1 MGSVNLA
8 RGEGALEELRAATA
22 HCHRRLEKRMD
33 VGQRFS
39 SAAGY
44 RQYLEVMFGFY
55 APFEQALS
63 AHPVRSVLTDFAA
76 RRKTAW
82 LSDDLAA
89 LGVSADC
96 LARLPR
102 CAGIP
107 VCQDEAAAL
116 GSLYVLEGATLG
128 GQVLLPMVEQRL
140 RLTRARGASY
150 LAGYG
155 HDTRAMWQ
163 RFGSV
168 VESWCDNSARR
179 ATAAAAAVATFE
191 SLEAWACARPGS
203 ECGGM

>member
-8 RGEGALEELRAATA
+8 RGEGALHQLRAATA
-22 HCHRRLEKRMD
+22 HCHRRLEKRID
-33 VGQRFS
+33 VGRRFS
-39 SAAGY
+39 SAARY
-44 RQYLEVMFGFY
+44 RDYLEVMFGFY
-55 APFEQALS
+55 APFEQALGS
-63 AHPVRSVLTDFAA
+63 HAVRSVLTDFAA
-76 RRKTAW
+76 RRKTAL

-89 LGVSADC
+89 LGVGAEG

-102 CAGIP
+102 CASIP
-107 VCQDEAAAL
+107 ACQDEAAAL

-150 LAGYG
+150 LASYG
-155 HDTRAMWQ
+155 QDTRTMWQ

-168 VESWCDNSARR
+168 VEAWCDNSGRR

-191 SLEAWACARPGS
+191 SLEAWACRR
-203 ECGGM
+203 